1 MKRRN
6 DAKNVRFTQP
16 SVPGDEDVWV
26 PDFIQNRGES
36 FDPVEVEA
44 YFDELDELVLVLS
57 GQRVA
62 RARA

>member
-26 PDFIQNRGES
+26 PDFIQNRGEFVRS
-36 FDPVEVEA
+36 
-44 YFDELDELVLVLS
+44 
-57 GQRVA
+57 R
-62 RARA
+62 